1 MSWQPK
7 TWFLIPTEK
16 RGPMKTN
23 KRNARYILL
32 AALMVLS
39 LTLPSCSFTTWPS
52 RLAGKVEELATK
64 VAPEV
69 VEVERPVVKTV
80 VVEKEVPV
88 EVTRI
93 VEVEKEVLVTPTP
106 IPTAISTPALPTETP
121 PPAPGAEW
129 AGASQRRL
137 EVYRKVN
144 PSVVNVTNLARLE
157 LFAEEEVIPQGEGSG
172 FMWDD
177 QGHIVTTA
185 HVVEGADEVQITLY
199 DGLTLPAQVVGV
211 DPDSDL
217 AVVKID
223 PQRLELRPVEL
234 GDIDDI
240 VVGQRAIA
248 IGNPFGFEGT
258 LTQGTVSA
266 IGRTIP
272 SLTAFS
278 IPEAIQTDAAINPGN
293 SGGPLLDSQG
303 RLIGV
308 NAQISSAVRASAGV
322 GFAVPVNIV
331 KRVVPMLIAEGHYD
345 HAWLGIT
352 GGTYNPS
359 WGKARGFPEETRGA
373 YVMEVVPEGPAGE
386 AGLQAGTRQTDILLW
401 LNEFEQPVY
410 LAAGGDLIV
419 AIDDQ
424 PVKNFDDLLVYLER
438 YTSPGDRVELTVLRG
453 DGQQQ
458 VVPVTLGK
466 RPQRTR

>member
-1 MSWQPK
+1 
-7 TWFLIPTEK
+7 
-16 RGPMKTN
+16 MKTS
-23 KRNARYILL
+23 KRNLRYILL

-64 VAPEV
+64 VASEV

-106 IPTAISTPALPTETP
+106 VPTAISTPTQPTETP
-121 PPAPGAEW
+121 PPATW
-129 AGASQRRL
+129 SQL
-137 EVYRKVN
+137 DVESQILIEVYRKVN

-157 LFAEEEVIPQGEGSG
+157 LFAEEVIPQGEGSG
-172 FMWDD
+172 FVWDD
-177 QGHIVTTA
+177 QGHIVTNA
-185 HVVEGADEVQITLY
+185 HVVEGADEVQVTLY

-223 PQRLELRPVEL
+223 PQGLELRPVEM
-234 GDIDDI
+234 GNIDDV

-248 IGNPFGFEGT
+248 IGNPFGYEGT
-258 LTQGTVSA
+258 LTQGAVSA

-308 NAQISSAVRASAGV
+308 NAQIRSEVRASAGV

-331 KRVVPMLIAEGHYD
+331 QRVVPALIAEGHYD
-345 HAWLGIT
+345 HAWLGIS
-352 GGTYNPS
+352 GRTYSPS
-359 WGKARGFPEETRGA
+359 WAEALGFPEEARGA
-373 YVMEVVPEGPAGE
+373 YVMLVEPGGPADE
-386 AGLQAGTRQTDILLW
+386 AGLQAPGTRQTDVLLG
-401 LNEFEQPVY
+401 FDFGQPVY

-424 PVKNFDDLLVYLER
+424 PVKNFDDVLVYLER
-438 YTSPGDRVELTVLRG
+438 YTSPGDRVELTVLRD

-458 VVPVTLGK
+458 VISVELGK

>member
-1 MSWQPK
+1 
-7 TWFLIPTEK
+7 
-16 RGPMKTN
+16 MKTS
-23 KRNARYILL
+23 KRNPRYILL
-32 AALMVLS
+32 AALVVLS
-39 LTLPSCSFTTWPS
+39 LTLLSCSFTTWPS
-52 RLAGKVEELATK
+52 KLAGEVKQALTKVALRRAQD

-69 VEVERPVVKTV
+69 IE
-80 VVEKEVPV
+80 V

-106 IPTAISTPALPTETP
+106 VPSSISTPTLPAETP
-121 PPAPGAEW
+121 SAAEW
-129 AGASQRRL
+129 SQL
-137 EVYRKVN
+137 DIESQILTEVYRKVN

-157 LFAEEEVIPQGEGSG
+157 LFAEEVIPQAEGSG

-177 QGHIVTTA
+177 QGHIVTNA

-211 DPDSDL
+211 DRDSDL
-217 AVVKID
+217 AVAKID
-223 PQRLELRPVEL
+223 PQGLELRPVEL
-234 GDIDDI
+234 GDIDEI

-248 IGNPFGFEGT
+248 IGNPFGYEGT

-308 NAQISSAVRASAGV
+308 NAQISSAMRASAGV

-331 KRVVPMLIAEGHYD
+331 QRVVPALIAEGHYD
-345 HAWLGIT
+345 HAWLGIS
-352 GGTYNPS
+352 GRTYSPS
-359 WGKARGFPEETRGA
+359 WASALGFPEEERGA
-373 YVMEVVPEGPAGE
+373 YVMLVEPGGPADE
-386 AGLQAGTRQTDILLW
+386 AGLLQAAGTRQTDVLLG
-401 LNEFEQPVY
+401 FDFGQPVY

-424 PVKNFDDLLVYLER
+424 PVKEFDDVLVYLER
-438 YTSPGDRVELTVLRG
+438 YTSPGDRVELTILRG

-458 VVPVTLGK
+458 VITVTLRK

>member
-1 MSWQPK
+1 MRTS
-7 TWFLIPTEK
+7 
-16 RGPMKTN
+16 
-23 KRNARYILL
+23 KRNLRYVLL
-32 AALMVLS
+32 AALVVLS
-39 LTLPSCSFTTWPS
+39 LSLPSCSFVTWPS
-52 RLAGKVEELATK
+52 KLANEVKEVATK
-64 VAPEV
+64 VALRRAQDVAREV
-69 VEVERPVVKTV
+69 VEVAKPVIETV
-80 VVEKEVPV
+80 VVVKEVPV

-93 VEVEKEVLVTPTP
+93 VEVEREVLVTPTP
-106 IPTAISTPALPTETP
+106 APPSISTPTRPAETP
-121 PPAPGAEW
+121 PPATWDELDIE
-129 AGASQRRL
+129 SQIL
-137 EVYRKVN
+137 IEVYRKVN

-157 LFAEEEVIPQGEGSG
+157 LFTEEEVIPQGEGSG
-172 FMWDD
+172 FVWDD
-177 QGHIVTTA
+177 QGHIVTNA
-185 HVVEGADEVQITLY
+185 HVVEGADEVQVTLH

-223 PQRLELRPVEL
+223 PQGLELRPVEL
-234 GDIDDI
+234 GNIDEI

-308 NAQISSAVRASAGV
+308 NAQIRSEVRASAGV

-331 KRVVPMLIAEGHYD
+331 QRVVPALIAEGHYD
-345 HAWLGIT
+345 HAWLGIS
-352 GGTYNPS
+352 GRTYSPS
-359 WGKARGFPEETRGA
+359 WAEALGFPEEARGA
-373 YVMEVVPEGPAGE
+373 YVMLVEPGGPADE
-386 AGLQAGTRQTDILLW
+386 AGLQAPGTRQTDVLLG
-401 LNEFEQPVY
+401 FDFGQPLY

-419 AIDDQ
+419 TIDDQ
-424 PVKNFDDLLVYLER
+424 PVKNFDDVLVYLER

-453 DGQQQ
+453 DGQRQ
-458 VVPVTLGK
+458 VITVELGK
-466 RPQRTR
+466 RPQRLR

>member
-1 MSWQPK
+1 MCK
-7 TWFLIPTEK
+7 K
-16 RGPMKTN
+16 RDPMKTS
-23 KRNARYILL
+23 KRNLRHILL
-32 AALMVLS
+32 AALVVLS
-39 LTLPSCSFTTWPS
+39 LTLLSCSFTAWPS
-52 RLAGKVEELATK
+52 KLVGEVESIATK
-64 VAPEV
+64 VATEV
-69 VEVERPVVKTV
+69 IKVETV

-93 VEVEKEVLVTPTP
+93 VEVEKEVLVTPP
-106 IPTAISTPALPTETP
+106 IRPAETP
-121 PPAPGAEW
+121 PPATWDELDVE
-129 AGASQRRL
+129 SQIL
-137 EVYRKVN
+137 TEVYRKVN

-177 QGHIVTTA
+177 QGHIVTNA
-185 HVVEGADEVQITLY
+185 HVVEGADEVQITLH
-199 DGLTLPAQVVGV
+199 DGLTMPAQVVAV
-211 DPDSDL
+211 DRDSDL

-223 PQRLELRPVEL
+223 LHGLELRPVEL

-248 IGNPFGFEGT
+248 IGNPFGYEGT

-308 NAQISSAVRASAGV
+308 NAQISSEVRANAGV

-331 KRVVPMLIAEGHYD
+331 QRVAPALIAEGHYD
-345 HAWLGIT
+345 HAWLGIS
-352 GGTYNPS
+352 GRTYSPAWAS
-359 WGKARGFPEETRGA
+359 TLSFPEEARGA
-373 YVMEVVPEGPAGE
+373 YVMYVEPQGPSGK
-386 AGLQAGTRQTDILLW
+386 AGLRAGDKQTDVLLG
-401 LNEFEQPVY
+401 LDFGQPVY
-410 LAAGGDLIV
+410 LAAGGDLIT

-424 PVKNFDDLLVYLER
+424 PIKNFDDLLVYLER
-438 YTSPGDRVELTVLRG
+438 YTSPGDRVELTVLRSNR
-453 DGQQQ
+453 QQAIT
-458 VVPVTLGK
+458 VTLGM
-466 RPQRTR
+466 RP

>member
-1 MSWQPK
+1 
-7 TWFLIPTEK
+7 
-16 RGPMKTN
+16 MKTS
-23 KRNARYILL
+23 KRNPRYILL
-32 AALMVLS
+32 AALVVLS
-39 LTLPSCSFTTWPS
+39 LTLLSCSFTTWPS
-52 RLAGKVEELATK
+52 KLAGEVKEALTKVALRRAPGPLAQGQRAQD

-69 VEVERPVVKTV
+69 IE
-80 VVEKEVPV
+80 V

-106 IPTAISTPALPTETP
+106 VPSSISTPTLPAETP
-121 PPAPGAEW
+121 SAAEW
-129 AGASQRRL
+129 SQL
-137 EVYRKVN
+137 DIESQILTEVYRKVN

-157 LFAEEEVIPQGEGSG
+157 LFAEEVIPQGEGSG

-177 QGHIVTTA
+177 QGHIVTNA

-211 DPDSDL
+211 DRDSDL
-217 AVVKID
+217 AVAKID
-223 PQRLELRPVEL
+223 PQGLELRPVEL
-234 GDIDDI
+234 GDIDEI

-248 IGNPFGFEGT
+248 IGNPFGYEGT

-308 NAQISSAVRASAGV
+308 NAQISSAMRASAGV

-331 KRVVPMLIAEGHYD
+331 QRVVPALIAEGHYD
-345 HAWLGIT
+345 HAWLGIS
-352 GGTYNPS
+352 GRTYSPS
-359 WGKARGFPEETRGA
+359 WASALGFPEEERGA
-373 YVMEVVPEGPAGE
+373 YVMLVEPGGPADE
-386 AGLQAGTRQTDILLW
+386 VGLQAAGTRQTDVLLG
-401 LNEFEQPVY
+401 FDFGQPVY

-424 PVKNFDDLLVYLER
+424 PVKEFDDVLVYLER
-438 YTSPGDRVELTVLRG
+438 YTSPGDRVELTILRG
-453 DGQQQ
+453 DGQQR
-458 VVPVTLGK
+458 VITVTLRK